1 MIKRT
6 CLLVGLLLCCGIVN
20 AQSNYSADRIPQS
33 LLPYASAVIR
43 NDETTVNVKYP
54 DNVVYHVKRVITVL
68 NKNGD
73 EKADPNIYYDK
84 ITTIKYIKGQ
94 VYNEYG
100 KAIKKISAS
109 DFDDYSVSDG
119 FSLFRDDRV
128 KHYRKAMTEYP
139 YTIEYEYELKVRQ
152 SMYFYNWEPQPE
164 PGVAVEKGTYTFLCE
179 PGFKI
184 RYKTINLPDPASA
197 GNTKDGLNTYAWHVA
212 GLKAI
217 RQEPFSPNEQNL
229 LTTVMIAPEIFAYES
244 FHGSFTDW
252 QQLGKWMNDNL
263 VTNREELP
271 EQTVEFVKQLVENI
285 SEPKLKAK
293 KIYEFMQQK
302 THYISI
308 QVGIDGWRPFLAS
321 DVDKDGYGDCK
332 ALVNYTKALLRSA
345 GIESYY
351 CVVYG
356 NPYEK
361 QSIMSDFASIQ
372 GNHVILCLPFKNDT
386 TWLEC
391 TNQRIP
397 FGFLGDF
404 TDDRTV
410 LALTPAGGK
419 LMHTPKYS
427 SDENLEKRKADF
439 TLNEQGELSGSMQT
453 IFKGTSY
460 DNREEIVRDAS
471 KERIKDIKKYY
482 AINNME
488 VKKLE
493 YKQDK
498 SSRPSTMEEIELS
511 AKEYAAVTDGK
522 IYFSLNS
529 VNRAHPLRQAIN
541 RVNPVCIQ
549 HGYSEQDDI
558 TYTLPNGYRLESEP
572 IKKHITKPFGN
583 FIMTMSLDGSKLVY
597 HRSLQLND
605 GTYSK
610 DTYAELVD
618 FFQTAV
624 DADEYNVVLIK
635 K

>member
-1 MIKRT
+1 MSP
-6 CLLVGLLLCCGIVN
+6 CLLLCCVAAK
-20 AQSNYSADRIPQS
+20 AQTYAADRIPQT

-43 NDETTVNVKYP
+43 SDETTVDVKDP
-54 DNVVYHVKRVITVL
+54 GNVVYHVKRVITVL

-73 EKADPNIYYDK
+73 EKADPNVYYNK
-84 ITTIKYIKGQ
+84 ITTIKYIKGL
-94 VYNEYG
+94 VYNQSG
-100 KAIKKISAS
+100 KAVKKISSS

-119 FSLFRDDRV
+119 FSLFIDDRV
-128 KHYRKAMTEYP
+128 KHYKKAMTEYP

-164 PGVAVEKGTYTFLCE
+164 PGIAVEKGTYTLMCD

-184 RYKTINLPDPASA
+184 RYKTINLPDPVNTGS
-197 GNTKDGLNTYAWHVA
+197 TKDGLKTYTWHVA

-217 RQEPFSPNEQNL
+217 RQEPFSPNEQDR
-229 LTTVMIAPEIFAYES
+229 LTTVMIAPEKFAYES
-244 FHGSFTDW
+244 FHGSFYDW

-271 EQTVEFVKQLVENI
+271 EQTVDFVKQLVENI
-285 SEPKLKAK
+285 SDPKLKAK

-302 THYISI
+302 THYVSI

-332 ALVNYTKALLRSA
+332 ALANYTKALLKSA

-361 QSIMSDFASIQ
+361 QSLMSDFASIQ

-410 LALTPAGGK
+410 LAFTPNGGK
-419 LMHTPKYS
+419 LMRTPKYT

-439 TLNEQGELSGSMQT
+439 TLNEQGELSGTMQT
-453 IFKGTSY
+453 VFKGTSY
-460 DNREEIVRDAS
+460 DSREEIIEDAS

-482 AINNME
+482 PINNMD

-498 SSRPSTMEEIELS
+498 SSRPSTTEEIELS
-511 AKEYAAVTDGK
+511 AKEYAALNDGK

-529 VNRAHPLRQAIN
+529 VNRARPLRHLLN
-541 RVNPVCIQ
+541 RINPVCINR
-549 HGYSEQDDI
+549 GYTEEDEI
-558 TYTLPNGYRLESEP
+558 TYTLPTGYHVESDI
-572 IKKHITKPFGN
+572 IKKHLDKSFGT
-583 FIMTMSLDGSKLVY
+583 FIMTMTVDGDKLIY
-597 HRSLQLND
+597 RRTLQLRD

-610 DTYAELVD
+610 DTYQEMVD
-618 FFQTAV
+618 FFQTAA
-624 DADEYNVVLIK
+624 DADEYNVVIAK
-635 K
+635 N

>member
-1 MIKRT
+1 MIKRIF
-6 CLLVGLLLCCGIVN
+6 LLACLLLCYGAVK
-20 AQSNYSADRIPQS
+20 AQTYASDRIPQT

-43 NDETTVNVKYP
+43 NDETTVNVKDP

-73 EKADPNIYYDK
+73 EKAVPNVYYDK
-84 ITTIKYIKGQ
+84 ITTIRSIKGQ
-94 VYNEYG
+94 IYNEYG
-100 KAIKKISAS
+100 KAIKKISGS
-109 DFDDYSVSDG
+109 DFDDFSVSDG

-128 KHYRKAMTEYP
+128 KHYKKAMTEYP

-179 PGFKI
+179 PEFKI
-184 RYKTINLPDPASA
+184 RYKTTNLPDA
-197 GNTKDGLNTYAWHVA
+197 GVTGSTKDGLKTYTWHVA

-217 RQEPFSPNEQNL
+217 RQEPFSPNEQDL
-229 LTTVMIAPEIFAYES
+229 LTKVVVAPEKFAFEN
-244 FHGSFTDW
+244 FHGSFVDW

-271 EQTVEFVKQLVENI
+271 EQTIEFVKQLVENI
-285 SEPKLKAK
+285 SDPKLKAK

-361 QSIMSDFASIQ
+361 QNLMDDFASIQ

-410 LALTPAGGK
+410 LAFTPAGGK
-419 LMHTPKYS
+419 LMHTPKYTS
-427 SDENLEKRKADF
+427 AENLEKRKADF
-439 TLNEQGELSGSMQT
+439 MLNEQGELTGKMQT
-453 IFKGTSY
+453 VFKGTSY
-460 DNREEIVRDAS
+460 DNREEIIEDAS

-482 AINNME
+482 PINNMDI
-488 VKKLE
+488 KKLE
-493 YKQDK
+493 YIQDK
-498 SSRPSTMEEIELS
+498 SPRPSTTEDVELS
-511 AKEYAAVTDGK
+511 AKEYAAINDGK

-529 VNRAHPLRQAIN
+529 INRARTLRQTLN
-541 RVNPVCIQ
+541 RINPVCIQ
-549 HGYSEQDDI
+549 RGYTEEDDI
-558 TYTLPNGYRLESEP
+558 TYALPKGYKLESEP
-572 IKKHITKPFGN
+572 IKKHITKPFGK
-583 FIMTMSLDGSKLVY
+583 FIMTMSIEDDKLVY
-597 HRSLQLND
+597 HRTLQLKD
-605 GTYSK
+605 GNYNK
-610 DTYAELVD
+610 DTYQELVD

-624 DADEYNVVLIK
+624 DADEYNVILIK

>member
-1 MIKRT
+1 MLP
-6 CLLVGLLLCCGIVN
+6 CLLLC
-20 AQSNYSADRIPQS
+20 YSAVKAQTYASDRIPQA

-43 NDETTVNVKYP
+43 SDETTVNVKDP

-73 EKADPNIYYDK
+73 EKAVPNVYYDK
-84 ITTIKYIKGQ
+84 ITTIKSIKGQ
-94 VYNEYG
+94 IYNEYG
-100 KAIKKISAS
+100 KAIKKISGS
-109 DFDDYSVSDG
+109 DFDDFSVSDG

-128 KHYRKAMTEYP
+128 KHYKKAMTEYP

-179 PGFKI
+179 PTFKI
-184 RYKTINLPDPASA
+184 RHKTTNLPDAVVTGS
-197 GNTKDGLNTYAWHVA
+197 TKDGLKTYTWHVA

-217 RQEPFSPNEQNL
+217 RQEPFSPNEQDL
-229 LTTVMIAPEIFAYES
+229 LTKVMVAPEKFAFEN
-244 FHGSFTDW
+244 FHGSFVDW

-271 EQTVEFVKQLVENI
+271 EQTIEFVKQLVENI
-285 SEPKLKAK
+285 SDPKLKAK

-361 QSIMSDFASIQ
+361 QNLMDDFASIQ

-419 LMHTPKYS
+419 LMHTPKYTS
-427 SDENLEKRKADF
+427 GENLEKRKANF
-439 TLNEQGELSGSMQT
+439 TLNEQGELTGNMQT
-453 IFKGTSY
+453 VFKGTSY
-460 DNREEIVRDAS
+460 DNREEIIEDAS

-482 AINNME
+482 PINNMDI
-488 VKKLE
+488 KKLE
-493 YKQDK
+493 YIQEK
-498 SSRPSTMEEIELS
+498 SPKPSTTEDVELS
-511 AKEYAAVTDGK
+511 AKEYAAINDGK
-522 IYFSLNS
+522 IYFSINS
-529 VNRAHPLRQAIN
+529 VNRARALRQTIN
-541 RVNPVCIQ
+541 RINPVCIQ
-549 HGYSEQDDI
+549 RGYTEEDDI
-558 TYTLPNGYRLESEP
+558 TYTLPKGYKLQSEP
-572 IKKHITKPFGN
+572 VKKHITKPFGN
-583 FIMTMSLDGSKLVY
+583 FVVTMSLEDDKLIY
-597 HRSLQLND
+597 HRILQLKD
-605 GTYSK
+605 GNYSK
-610 DTYAELVD
+610 DTYQELVD

-624 DADEYNVVLIK
+624 DADEYNVVLVK

>member
-1 MIKRT
+1 
-6 CLLVGLLLCCGIVN
+6 LLPCLLLC
-20 AQSNYSADRIPQS
+20 YSAVKAQTYASDRIPQA

-43 NDETTVNVKYP
+43 SDETTVNVKDP

-73 EKADPNIYYDK
+73 EKAVPNVYYDK
-84 ITTIKYIKGQ
+84 ITTIKSIKGQ
-94 VYNEYG
+94 IYNEYG
-100 KAIKKISAS
+100 KAIKKISGS
-109 DFDDYSVSDG
+109 DFDDFSVSDG

-128 KHYRKAMTEYP
+128 KHYKKAMTEYP

-179 PGFKI
+179 PAFKI
-184 RYKTINLPDPASA
+184 RYKTTNLPDA
-197 GNTKDGLNTYAWHVA
+197 GVTGSTKDGLKTYTWHVA

-217 RQEPFSPNEQNL
+217 RQEPFSPNEQDL
-229 LTTVMIAPEIFAYES
+229 LTKVMVAPEKFAFEN
-244 FHGSFTDW
+244 FHGSFVDW

-271 EQTVEFVKQLVENI
+271 EQTIEFVKQLVENI
-285 SEPKLKAK
+285 SDPKLKAK

-361 QSIMSDFASIQ
+361 QNLMDDFASIQ

-419 LMHTPKYS
+419 LMHTPKYTS
-427 SDENLEKRKADF
+427 GENLEKRKANF
-439 TLNEQGELSGSMQT
+439 TLNEQGKLTGNMQT
-453 IFKGTSY
+453 VFKGTSY
-460 DNREEIVRDAS
+460 DNREEIIEDAS

-482 AINNME
+482 PINNMDI
-488 VKKLE
+488 KKLE
-493 YKQDK
+493 YIQDK
-498 SSRPSTMEEIELS
+498 SPKPSTTEDVELS
-511 AKEYAAVTDGK
+511 AKEYAAINDGK
-522 IYFSLNS
+522 IYFSINS
-529 VNRAHPLRQAIN
+529 VNRARALRQTIN
-541 RVNPVCIQ
+541 RINPVCIQ
-549 HGYSEQDDI
+549 RGYTEEDDI
-558 TYTLPNGYRLESEP
+558 TYTLPKGYKLQSEP
-572 IKKHITKPFGN
+572 VKKHITKPFGN
-583 FIMTMSLDGSKLVY
+583 FVVTMSLEDDKLIY
-597 HRSLQLND
+597 HRILQLKD
-605 GTYSK
+605 GNYSK
-610 DTYAELVD
+610 DTYQELVD

-624 DADEYNVVLIK
+624 DADEYNVVLVK

>member
-1 MIKRT
+1 MRRI
-6 CLLVGLLLCCGIVN
+6 LLLPCLLLCGIVAK
-20 AQSNYSADRIPQS
+20 AQTYAADRIPQT

-43 NDETTVNVKYP
+43 TDETTVNVKDP
-54 DNVVYHVKRVITVL
+54 NNVLYHVRRVITVL
-68 NKNGD
+68 NRNGD
-73 EKADPNIYYDK
+73 EKADPNVYYDK

-94 VYNEYG
+94 IYNQYG
-100 KAIKKISAS
+100 KAIKKISGS

-128 KHYRKAMTEYP
+128 KHYKKAMTEYP

-152 SMYFYNWEPQPE
+152 SMYFNNWEPQPE
-164 PGVAVEKGTYTFLCE
+164 PGIAVEKGTYTLMCDPE
-179 PGFKI
+179 FKI
-184 RYKTINLPDPASA
+184 RYKTINLSEPVST
-197 GNTKDGLNTYAWHVA
+197 GNTKDGLKTYTWHI
-212 GLKAI
+212 GELKAI
-217 RQEPFSPNEQNL
+217 RQEPFSPNEQDL
-229 LTTVMIAPEIFAYES
+229 LTKVMVAPEKFAYEN
-244 FHGSFTDW
+244 FHGSFADW

-285 SEPKLKAK
+285 SDPKLKAK

-308 QVGIDGWRPFLAS
+308 QVGIGGWRPFLAS

-356 NPYEK
+356 DPYEK
-361 QSIMSDFASIQ
+361 QSLISDFASIQ
-372 GNHVILCLPFKNDT
+372 GNHIILCLPFKNDT

-410 LALTPAGGK
+410 LAVTPNGGK
-419 LMHTPKYS
+419 LMHTPKYT
-427 SDENLEKRKADF
+427 SDENLEKRRADF
-439 TLNEQGELSGSMQT
+439 TLNEQGELSGEMQT
-453 IFKGTSY
+453 TYKGTLY
-460 DNREEIVRDAS
+460 DNRDEIIEDAT

-482 AINNME
+482 PINNMD

-498 SSRPSTMEEIELS
+498 SSKPSTTETIELS
-511 AKEYAAVTDGK
+511 AKEYAAVNDSK

-529 VNRAHPLRQAIN
+529 LNRARPLRQLLNRINLVCIN
-541 RVNPVCIQ
+541 R
-549 HGYSEQDDI
+549 GYTEEDEI
-558 TYTLPNGYRLESEP
+558 TYTLPAGYKLESEP
-572 IKKHITKPFGN
+572 IKKHITKSFGS
-583 FIMTMSLDGSKLVY
+583 FTMTMGIESNKLLY
-597 HRSLQLND
+597 HRELQLKD

-610 DTYAELVD
+610 DTYLELVD

-624 DADEYNVVLIK
+624 DADEYNVTLVK

>member
-1 MIKRT
+1 
-6 CLLVGLLLCCGIVN
+6 LLPCLLLC
-20 AQSNYSADRIPQS
+20 YSAVKAQTYASDRIPQA

-43 NDETTVNVKYP
+43 SDETTVNVKDP

-73 EKADPNIYYDK
+73 EKAVPNVYYDK
-84 ITTIKYIKGQ
+84 ITTIKSIKGQ
-94 VYNEYG
+94 IYNEYG
-100 KAIKKISAS
+100 KAIKKISGS
-109 DFDDYSVSDG
+109 DFDDFSVSDG

-128 KHYRKAMTEYP
+128 KHYKKAMTEYP

-179 PGFKI
+179 PTFKI
-184 RYKTINLPDPASA
+184 RHKTTNLPDAVVTGS
-197 GNTKDGLNTYAWHVA
+197 TKDGLKTYTWHVA

-217 RQEPFSPNEQNL
+217 RQEPFSPNEQDL
-229 LTTVMIAPEIFAYES
+229 LTKVMVAPEKFAFEN
-244 FHGSFTDW
+244 FHGSFVDW

-271 EQTVEFVKQLVENI
+271 EQTIEFVKQLVENI
-285 SEPKLKAK
+285 SDPKLKAK

-361 QSIMSDFASIQ
+361 QNLMDDFASIQ

-410 LALTPAGGK
+410 LAFTPTGGK
-419 LMHTPKYS
+419 LMHTPKYTS
-427 SDENLEKRKADF
+427 GENLEKRKANF
-439 TLNEQGELSGSMQT
+439 TLNEQGELTGNMQT
-453 IFKGTSY
+453 VFKGTSY
-460 DNREEIVRDAS
+460 SDREEIIEDAS

-482 AINNME
+482 PINNMDI
-488 VKKLE
+488 KKLE
-493 YKQDK
+493 YIQDK
-498 SSRPSTMEEIELS
+498 SPRPSTTEDVELS
-511 AKEYAAVTDGK
+511 AKEYAAINDGK

-529 VNRAHPLRQAIN
+529 VNRARALRQTIN
-541 RVNPVCIQ
+541 RINPVCIQ
-549 HGYSEQDDI
+549 RGYTEEDDI
-558 TYTLPNGYRLESEP
+558 TYTLPKGYRLQSEP
-572 IKKHITKPFGN
+572 VKKHITKPFGN
-583 FIMTMSLDGSKLVY
+583 FVVTMSLEDDKLIY
-597 HRSLQLND
+597 HRTLQLKD
-605 GTYSK
+605 GNYGK
-610 DTYAELVD
+610 DTYQDLVD

-624 DADEYNVVLIK
+624 DADEYNVVLVK

>member
-1 MIKRT
+1 MIRRIF
-6 CLLVGLLLCCGIVN
+6 LLPCLLLCCTVAK
-20 AQSNYSADRIPQS
+20 AQTYAADRIPQT

-43 NDETTVNVKYP
+43 SDETAVDVKDP
-54 DNVVYHVKRVITVL
+54 DNVVYHIKRVITVL

-73 EKADPNIYYDK
+73 EKADPNVYYDK
-84 ITTIKYIKGQ
+84 ITTIKYIKGLI
-94 VYNEYG
+94 YNQYG
-100 KAIKKISAS
+100 KVIKKISGS
-109 DFDDYSVSDG
+109 DFDDYAVSDG
-119 FSLFRDDRV
+119 FSLFQEDRV

-152 SMYFYNWEPQPE
+152 SMYFHNWVPQPE
-164 PGVAVEKGTYTFLCE
+164 PGVAVEKGVYTFICG

-184 RYKTINLPDPASA
+184 RYKTINLPDAINTGS
-197 GNTKDGLNTYAWHVA
+197 TKDGLKTYSWHVA

-217 RQEPFSPNEQNL
+217 REEPFSPNEQDL
-229 LTTVMIAPEIFAYES
+229 LAIVMIAPEKFAYEN
-244 FHGSFTDW
+244 FHGSFNDW
-252 QQLGKWMNDNL
+252 QELGKWMNDNL

-285 SEPKLKAK
+285 SDPKLKAK
-293 KIYEFMQQK
+293 KIYEYMQRK

-308 QVGIDGWRPFLAS
+308 QIGIGGWRPFSAS

-332 ALVNYTKALLRSA
+332 ALVNYTKALLKTA
-345 GIESYY
+345 GIDSYY
-351 CVVYG
+351 CMLYA

-361 QSIMSDFASIQ
+361 QNIIKDVASIQ
-372 GNHVILCLPFKNDT
+372 GNHAILCLPFKNDT

-391 TNQRIP
+391 TSQKIP

-410 LALTPAGGK
+410 LAFTPNGGK
-419 LMHTPKYS
+419 LMQTPKYTF
-427 SDENLEKRKADF
+427 DENLEERKANF
-439 TLNEQGELSGSMQT
+439 ILNEQGELSGSMQT

-460 DNREEIVRDAS
+460 NDRQEIIDDAS

-482 AINNME
+482 PINNMD

-498 SSRPSTMEEIELS
+498 SPRPSTTEEIELS
-511 AKEYAAVTDGK
+511 AREYAALNDGK

-529 VNRAHPLRQAIN
+529 VNRARPLPQTIN

-549 HGYSEQDDI
+549 RGYSEQDDI
-558 TYTLPNGYRLESEP
+558 SYIFPSGYKLESEP
-572 IKKHITKPFGN
+572 IKKHIAKPFGS
-583 FIMTMSLDGSKLVY
+583 FTMTISVDGDKLIY
-597 HRSLQLND
+597 HRELQLKD
-605 GTYSK
+605 GTYTK
-610 DTYAELVD
+610 DTYQELVD
-618 FFQTAV
+618 FFQAAV
-624 DADEYNVVLIK
+624 DADEYNVVLAK